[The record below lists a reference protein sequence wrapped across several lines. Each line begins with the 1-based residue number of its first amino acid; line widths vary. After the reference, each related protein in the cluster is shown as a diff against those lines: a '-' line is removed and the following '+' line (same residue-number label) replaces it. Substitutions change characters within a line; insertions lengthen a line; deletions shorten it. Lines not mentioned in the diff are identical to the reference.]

1 MSEICS
7 SHHVW
12 LLFIVLKLVKHIHN
26 VNFAEHVEVGVGYS
40 HLVSILQF
48 SKRLVQLHPNFH
60 VTCFIPSLGSLPTDS
75 KTILQTL
82 PSNISCTFLPP
93 VNSNDLPQGIALVLQ
108 LQLTLTHSLPSIHQ
122 ALKSLTLKTPFV
134 ALVVDISAMDALDF
148 AKEFNLLSYVY
159 YPASATSLSSYFYL
173 LKLDKETSC
182 EYRDL
187 PGPIQ
192 IPGSVPI
199 HGRDLFELAQDRSSQ
214 SYKYLLQGVEKLRL
228 FDGILINSFIEI
240 ENGPIEA
247 LTDEGSENLLVYA
260 VGPIIQT
267 LTTSGDDANKF
278 ECLAWLDKQ
287 RPCSVLYV
295 SFGSGGTLSQ
305 EQINELALGLE
316 LSNHKFLWVVRS
328 PSNTANAA
336 YLSASDVDP
345 LQFLPSGFLERTK
358 EQGMVIP
365 SWAPQIQILRHSSV
379 GGFLTH
385 CGWNSMLESVLHGVP
400 LITWPLFAEQRTNA
414 VLLSEGLKVGL
425 RPKINQNG
433 IVEKVQ
439 IAELIKCLMEGE
451 EGGKLRKNMK
461 ELKESANSAHK
472 DDGSATKTLSQL
484 VLKWRNF
491 GIEKQV

>member
-1 MSEICS
+1 MEKTI
-7 SHHVW
+7 
-12 LLFIVLKLVKHIHN
+12 HIA
-26 VNFAEHVEVGVGYS
+26 VVPGVGYS
-40 HLVSILQF
+40 HLFPILQF
-48 SKRLVQLHPNFH
+48 SKLLVQLHPYFH
-60 VTCFIPSLGSLPTDS
+60 ATCFIPSLGSLLTDS
-75 KTILQTL
+75 KKILETL

-93 VNSNDLPQGIALVLQ
+93 VNSKDLPQGIALALQ
-108 LQLTLTHSLPSIHQ
+108 IQLTVTHSLPSIHE
-122 ALKSLTLKTPFV
+122 ALKSLTLRTPFV
-134 ALVVDISAMDALDF
+134 ALVVDSLAIDALDL
-148 AKEFNLLSYVY
+148 AKEFNMLSYVY
-159 YPASATSLSSYFYL
+159 FPASVTTLSSYFYL
-173 LKLDKETSC
+173 LKLNKETSC

-187 PGPIQ
+187 PEPIQ
-192 IPGSVPI
+192 IPGCVPI
-199 HGRDLFELAQDRSSQ
+199 HGRDLVDLAQDRSSQ
-214 SYKYLLQGVEKLRL
+214 SYKFLVQRVEKFRL
-228 FDGILINSFIEI
+228 FDGILINSFLEI
-240 ENGPIEA
+240 EKGPIEA
-247 LTDEGSENLLVYA
+247 LTEEGNGNPDVYA

-267 LTTSGDDANKF
+267 PTKSGDDANGLK
-278 ECLAWLDKQ
+278 CLTWLDKQ
-287 RPCSVLYV
+287 QPCSVLYV

-328 PSNTANAA
+328 PSSTANAA

-385 CGWNSMLESVLHGVP
+385 CGWNSTLESVLHGVP

-425 RPKINQNG
+425 RPKVNQNG

-461 ELKESANSAHK
+461 ELKEAANSAHK
-472 DDGSATKTLSQL
+472 DDGSSTMTLSQL
-484 VLKWRNF
+484 ALKWRN
-491 GIEKQV
+491 IV

>member
-26 VNFAEHVEVGVGYS
+26 VNFAEHVEVVVPGVGYS

-192 IPGSVPI
+192 IPG
-199 HGRDLFELAQDRSSQ
+199 
-214 SYKYLLQGVEKLRL
+214 
-228 FDGILINSFIEI
+228 
-240 ENGPIEA
+240 
-247 LTDEGSENLLVYA
+247 
-260 VGPIIQT
+260 
-267 LTTSGDDANKF
+267 
-278 ECLAWLDKQ
+278 
-287 RPCSVLYV
+287 
-295 SFGSGGTLSQ
+295 
-305 EQINELALGLE
+305 
-316 LSNHKFLWVVRS
+316 
-328 PSNTANAA
+328 
-336 YLSASDVDP
+336 
-345 LQFLPSGFLERTK
+345 FLERTK